1 MSEISVTV
9 VGSTTINPTVGN
21 GDTVNVTITPTGER
35 GPTGSPG
42 APGPANTLTI
52 GTVNQGAA
60 AATITGTS
68 PNQVLNLVLQ
78 KGDAGTPATNIE
90 LQATAT
96 HLQWRL
102 VGASTWTD
110 LVALSA
116 ITGPTGSTGA
126 AGAAVE
132 LQASGTHIQWRYV
145 GGSTWTNV
153 VALSSL
159 VGATGATGATGPQGP
174 AGPPI
179 NLGDETPQPLGLA
192 SAGTALAAA
201 RADHVHAVGSITYS
215 SLSGIPSTFPPSAHS
230 HAVSDVT
237 GLQTALDGKQPA
249 GSYATLV
256 GGTVPSSQLPSYID
270 DVIEYS
276 ALGAFPATNDGGKIF
291 VARDTGKIY
300 RWSGSAYVEISPSPG
315 STDSVT
321 EGSVNLYHTT
331 ARAAAAAPVQSVA
344 GRTGAVTLAKAD
356 VGLGSVDN
364 TADASKPVS
373 TAQAA
378 ADTAVQSFAIQRSN
392 HTGTQLAATISDFAT
407 ESAKYGPVVSV
418 AGLTGTVTLAQLAS
432 SGTASSTTFLRGDG
446 TWSAA
451 GSTDA
456 GDLVTGTLSAARLPL
471 ATTTVAG
478 AVIVGSGLKIASG
491 VISVDTPLSAPASVY
506 YSDGLRWTPV
516 VNAATYELSY
526 TTDSGSSYTHAGTV
540 VAVAGDP
547 QAVAIANLGG
557 ARKFRVRAFSS
568 GGVAG
573 EWGYESG
580 LTPPSSGSYTLP
592 TASSGVLGGIK
603 VGSGLAIASGV
614 LSTTGGGGSANIV
627 EAATAAGFPGTGS
640 AATLYHATDVRKI
653 FFWDSTGGV
662 YVEAGPSG
670 GGSGGDGTDSVLRAL
685 FVPPAPTSVTATAGN
700 AQATVSWTAPTGVIA
715 QAPVTDYAVQFSSN
729 SGSTWT
735 TFADG
740 TSTATSATVTGLT
753 NGTAYVF
760 RVAAVNGVGTGAYS
774 SAMSSVTPNAGTLV
788 EYLIVG
794 GGGSGAKGTPGVC
807 YGGGGGGG
815 GVQSGST
822 TISGTANIVV
832 GSGGVGSSTVSTSAN
847 GQNSTAFGITAGGGG
862 GGGANTPRAGSGGD
876 SGSPQSITNAATSA
890 NPSYGGSGAGGV
902 GTVPNGGTGVSSSI
916 TGSAVLYGGGGGG
929 GGDSVTGSGSGGGGN
944 GATPGVSPQSG
955 TANTGGGGGGMRGD
969 DGFAAGSGGSGV
981 VIVRSA
987 TAAVA
992 TTGSPTITTVGS
1004 DTVYTFTQSG
1014 SITY

>member
-21 GDTVNVTITPTGER
+21 GDTVNVTIAATSER
-35 GPTGSPG
+35 GPSGSPG
-42 APGPANTLTI
+42 AAGPANTLTI
-52 GTVNQGAA
+52 GTVSQGAA

-102 VGASTWTD
+102 VGASAWTD

-174 AGPPI
+174 AGSV
-179 NLGDETPQPLGLA
+179 NLADETPQPLGTA

-215 SLSGIPSTFPPSAHS
+215 SLSGIPSTFAPSAHS
-230 HAVSDVT
+230 HAVGDVT

-256 GGTVPSSQLPSYID
+256 GGTVPSSQLPSYVD

-321 EGSVNLYHTT
+321 EGGVNLYHTT

-344 GRTGAVTLAKAD
+344 GRTGTVTLARAD

-364 TADASKPVS
+364 TADAVKPVS

-392 HTGTQLAATISDFAT
+392 HTGTQAASTISDFAT
-407 ESAKYGPVVSV
+407 EAAKYGPVVSV
-418 AGLTGTVTLAQLAS
+418 NGQT
-432 SGTASSTTFLRGDG
+432 
-446 TWSAA
+446 
-451 GSTDA
+451 
-456 GDLVTGTLSAARLPL
+456 
-471 ATTTVAG
+471 G
-478 AVIVGSGLKIASG
+478 AVTVSG
-491 VISVDTPLSAPASVY
+491 
-506 YSDGLRWTPV
+506 
-516 VNAATYELSY
+516 
-526 TTDSGSSYTHAGTV
+526 AG
-540 VAVAGDP
+540 
-547 QAVAIANLGG
+547 N
-557 ARKFRVRAFSS
+557 
-568 GGVAG
+568 
-573 EWGYESG
+573 
-580 LTPPSSGSYTLP
+580 YTLP
-592 TASSGVLGGIK
+592 EASASVLGGIK

-614 LSTTGGGGSANIV
+614 LSATGGGGSANIV
-627 EAATAAGFPGTGS
+627 EAATAAGFPATGAS
-640 AATLYHATDVRKI
+640 QTLYHATDVRKI

-670 GGSGGDGTDSVLRAL
+670 GGSGGDGTDAALRAL
-685 FVPPAPTSVTATAGN
+685 FVPPAPTSVSATAGN
-700 AQATVSWTAPTGVIA
+700 AQATVSWTAPTVLSQTPI
-715 QAPVTDYAVQFSSN
+715 TDYSVQFSSTGGPPWMG
-729 SGSTWT
+729 SFLTGSTS
-735 TFADG
+735 
-740 TSTATSATVTGLT
+740 TSQVVTGLT
-753 NGTAYVF
+753 NGTPHVF
-760 RVAAVNGVGTGAYS
+760 RVAAVNGAGTGSFS
-774 SAMSSVTPNAGTLV
+774 SPTSSVTPAVAPSDPYRSSVALLLSMDGNGDVFVDSSPVPKNVTADNVTQSATQSKF
-788 EYLIVG
+788 G
-794 GGGSGAKGTPGVC
+794 GK
-807 YGGGGGGG
+807 
-815 GVQSGST
+815 
-822 TISGTANIVV
+822 
-832 GSGGVGSSTVSTSAN
+832 
-847 GQNSTAFGITAGGGG
+847 
-862 GGGANTPRAGSGGD
+862 
-876 SGSPQSITNAATSA
+876 
-890 NPSYGGSGAGGV
+890 
-902 GTVPNGGTGVSSSI
+902 
-916 TGSAVLYGGGGGG
+916 SAVF
-929 GGDSVTGSGSGGGGN
+929 SGSGGSLTIPYANSLDLSSSDFVVECWWYPTSNANGQSLFAFNGSGPYSQVRVAAYSEATKYFRFLTQSAATDNWISTTAGGSWTIGQWHHVAAVRAGSQFN
-944 GATPGVSPQSG
+944 LYINGTSVISFNSAASLVNNSSGIAIGSLNGGSDWMGGYIDDFRVTAGSNRLYAGATIPVP
-955 TANTGGGGGGMRGD
+955 
-969 DGFAAGSGGSGV
+969 AAAFPNS
-981 VIVRSA
+981 
-987 TAAVA
+987 
-992 TTGSPTITTVGS
+992 
-1004 DTVYTFTQSG
+1004 
-1014 SITY
+1014 